1 MEECHPRKEDQGKL
15 DSEVGEGR
23 MRRNTLRRRQQ
34 VHQLGDQVVQ
44 KRGPYGTTQEKKLS
58 SCRCSVAAY
67 SRNACSDN
75 AFPKVYAQ
83 ICGII
88 DSPLY
93 AVQPTADIR
102 LRYSRF

>member
-44 KRGPYGTTQEKKLS
+44 KKRSLWDHTRK
-58 SCRCSVAAY
+58 
-67 SRNACSDN
+67 RN
-75 AFPKVYAQ
+75 
-83 ICGII
+83 
-88 DSPLY
+88 
-93 AVQPTADIR
+93 
-102 LRYSRF
+102 

>member
-44 KRGPYGTTQEKKLS
+44 KKGPYGTTQEKETEQLS
-58 SCRCSVAAY
+58 LLGSCVFKKCLLRHCFSQSVCTNL
-67 SRNACSDN
+67 RNHRFSSLRRTT
-75 AFPKVYAQ
+75 
-83 ICGII
+83 
-88 DSPLY
+88 DSGH
-93 AVQPTADIR
+93 QTTI
-102 LRYSRF
+102 